1 VTQCVSGEHF
11 SILAYLVE
19 FQLPDKSIEQ
29 SIDHIALP
37 DTDFNLRVLAPELS
51 LGE

>member
-1 VTQCVSGEHF
+1 MRIWRAFFDF
-11 SILAYLVE
+11 SILGRG
-19 FQLPDKSIEQ
+19 QLPDKSIEQ